1 MTGPNVPML
10 NDNALSNISVD
21 VDFLE
26 AEFKRIGREHVNVA
40 FSELRSVSCIYFL
53 HRTSSYLQLWLLAIE
68 HYIG

>member
-40 FSELRSVSCIYFL
+40 FSELRSVSCIY
-53 HRTSSYLQLWLLAIE
+53 SCIE
-68 HYIG
+68 HPHIHSCGS